1 MIDAIAHFYKTCS
14 EPARLR
20 ILNILLSYDA
30 VCVCDVVTTLDLSQP
45 LVSRHLSYLKNA
57 GLAEVF
63 KQGNWRY
70 YGLSKQLTPLQVA
83 ALNVLKQQLDMDP
96 QCIAD
101 RNQFNPSV
109 CGE

>member
-1 MIDAIAHFYKTCS
+1 MLDSIAHFYKACS

-20 ILNILLSYDA
+20 ILHILLSYES
-30 VCVCDVVTTLDLSQP
+30 VCVCDLVSSLDLSQP
-45 LVSRHLSYLKNA
+45 LVSRHLSYLKHA
-57 GLAEVF
+57 GLVDVF

-70 YGLSKQLTPLQVA
+70 YCLSKQLTPLQAA
-83 ALNVLKQQLDMDP
+83 ALEVLKQQLEYDV
-96 QCIAD
+96 QCCAD